1 MDGNVMMERIHQKI
15 GRIKEYLGLIRSME
29 EECRNRF
36 RSDPIYRGALLYHL
50 YLMADSCLAL
60 AEMVIKYKDLRL
72 PQTYAEAIDILGENG
87 ILEPSFAYEF
97 AKIAGFRNFLAHDY
111 ERIDA
116 LFICDEIL
124 SRLGEVDAF
133 VAQIAALINS

>member
-1 MDGNVMMERIHQKI
+1 MTERIHQKI

-29 EECRNRF
+29 EECRKRF
-36 RSDPIYRGALLYHL
+36 RDDPIYRGALLYYL
-50 YLMADSCLAL
+50 YLMTDSCLAL
-60 AEMVIKYKDLRL
+60 GEMVIKSKGLRL

-87 ILEPSFAYEF
+87 VLEPSFAYEF

-111 ERIDA
+111 ERVDA
-116 LFICDEIL
+116 LFICDDVL

-133 VAQIAALINS
+133 LVQIEKGC